1 MTEIDIDV
9 TLPSH
14 HLSAKMFEDR
24 SCEWFGK
31 QVADLVLRVD
41 LLDGDAVGAV
51 LQVRAE
57 PVHSAIAKLRVR
69 SVLFL
74 DPCW

>member
-31 QVADLVLRVD
+31 QVADLVLGID
-41 LLDGDAVGAV
+41 LLDGDTVGAV

-57 PVHSAIAKLRVR
+57 PMHFAIVEL
-69 SVLFL
+69 
-74 DPCW
+74 